1 MATKKKIAKQDEPR
15 GSHQKTVAHV
25 VEAALEAAG
34 GRGMSIAAIVAK
46 TGLKESKIA
55 EHLAYCCG
63 EAGTETKTFQQ
74 PLKNPRVKTARGIYK
89 LIDEP
94 GSFRGESWIE
104 DARSLFVGAKKRA
117 AGRRRARSAKK
128 K

>member
-1 MATKKKIAKQDEPR
+1 MSTKAKKNAEPKL
-15 GSHQKTVAHV
+15 SHQKSVAHV

-34 GRGMSIAAIVAK
+34 GRGMTVAAIQAK
-46 TGLKESKIA
+46 TGLKQNKIE
-55 EHLAYCCG
+55 EHLAYMAG
-63 EAGTETKTFQQ
+63 ESGTETKTFQQ
-74 PLKNPRVKTARGIYK
+74 PLKNPRVKSSRGVYK

-117 AGRRRARSAKK
+117 NGKRRARSAKK
-128 K
+128 